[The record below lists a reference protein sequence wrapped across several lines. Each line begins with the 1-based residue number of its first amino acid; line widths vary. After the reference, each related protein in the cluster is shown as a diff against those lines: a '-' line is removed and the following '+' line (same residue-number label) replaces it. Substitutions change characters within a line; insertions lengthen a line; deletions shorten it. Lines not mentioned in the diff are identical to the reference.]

1 MISKILI
8 YPLTFIIKVYQN
20 LISPHT
26 AQSCRFQPTCSNYAL
41 QALKKHG
48 LFKGSFLS
56 FKRIIKCHPWS
67 KGGIDSVP
75 E

>member
-1 MISKILI
+1 MTNFIKFLMI
-8 YPLTFIIKVYQN
+8 TIIRFYQK

-26 AQSCRFQPTCSNYAL
+26 AQSCRFQPTCSNYTL
-41 QALKKHG
+41 EALKKHG

>member
-8 YPLTFIIKVYQN
+8 YPIIFIIKVYQK

-41 QALKKHG
+41 EALKKHG